1 MASIVDRIT
10 ASLEPHVIRAVFGLP
25 APARRALAG
34 KPVRIDGQRL
44 DPDVQLLLRLS
55 EMQGIALTAETPE
68 LARAGLEH
76 GAALAGGRPTGAMD
90 TRELRIPDPAGP
102 IPARL
107 YTPAGLPAGSPLVVF
122 YHGGGWVI
130 GSIASHD
137 STCRFL
143 ATEGG
148 VRVLSVDYRL
158 APEHTFPAA
167 ADDAVAAFRYAIAH
181 ADDLGADPA
190 AIAVSGDSAGGN
202 LAAAVC
208 HVTAHERTA
217 RPVFALLFYP
227 AVDASVRRKSR
238 EVYGEGFFLTD
249 KDMDWFRDHYAPDE
263 RDHTDPRFSVLLSEH
278 LADFPPAYLTV
289 GGFDPLVDE
298 VEAFGAA
305 LAAAGVPVVVRK
317 HADLIHGFAGFLG
330 VAPRAREAMADAVGA
345 LRTGLAMAA
354 RSEARRATG

>member
-1 MASIVDRIT
+1 MASITDRIP
-10 ASLEPHVIRAVFGLP
+10 ASLQAGVVRAIYGLP
-25 APARRALAG
+25 GPVRGALAG
-34 KPVRIDGQRL
+34 KPVRIAGQRL

-55 EMQGIALTAETPE
+55 AMQGIGLTADTPE
-68 LARAGLEH
+68 LARAILER
-76 GAALAGGRPTGAMD
+76 GAAMAGGHQGGPMD
-90 TRELRIPDPAGP
+90 TRELRIPGPAGT
-102 IPARL
+102 IAARL
-107 YTPAGLPAGSPLVVF
+107 YTPAGLAAGSPLVVF

-137 STCRFL
+137 STCRYL
-143 ATEGG
+143 AGEGG

-158 APEHTFPAA
+158 APEHPFPAA
-167 ADDAVAAFRYAIAH
+167 VDDSVAVFRHALAH
-181 ADDLGADPA
+181 ADELGIDPA

-208 HVTAHERTA
+208 HVTAAEHTE

-227 AVDASVRRKSR
+227 ATDATVRRPSR
-238 EVYGEGFFLTD
+238 EVYGTGFFLTD
-249 KDMDWFRDHYAPDE
+249 VDMDWFRDHYAPTEQDY
-263 RDHTDPRFSVLLSEH
+263 TDPRMSVLLSEH
-278 LADFPPAYLTV
+278 LAEFPPTYLTV

-330 VAPRAREAMADAVGA
+330 VVPRAREAVADAVGA
-345 LRTGLAMAA
+345 LRTGLALTT
-354 RSEARRATG
+354 RTEARRTAG